1 MLGRTAS
8 QGFLVL
14 AFLLEV
20 FFSGSA
26 KGEWTYIF
34 FVISRSLQGLNSTD
48 ANGNLKKEE
57 FMDKC
62 SWLRYPHLPPL
73 FLFFFFPCF
82 LNSYSVLIWYILAC
96 VCRIVGRIWQ
106 KSKYVCSDSD
116 FEKFS
121 VNGNNAKKM
130 RRKKASVNLITR
142 NVFEQDANCE
152 YDQLKFQLYQSIKWE
167 HDVFGLQ
174 LPTKGTY
181 KEKIT
186 ACQNHSTRFIFTKT
200 CIGCQ
205 DVELKKQ
212 EELESLKA

>member
-1 MLGRTAS
+1 MYAVLSVGFDRSPSTYVAIQISKNSQSTA
-8 QGFLVL
+8 
-14 AFLLEV
+14 
-20 FFSGSA
+20 
-26 KGEWTYIF
+26 T
-34 FVISRSLQGLNSTD
+34 
-48 ANGNLKKEE
+48 
-57 FMDKC
+57 M
-62 SWLRYPHLPPL
+62 P
-73 FLFFFFPCF
+73 
-82 LNSYSVLIWYILAC
+82 
-96 VCRIVGRIWQ
+96 
-106 KSKYVCSDSD
+106 
-116 FEKFS
+116 
-121 VNGNNAKKM
+121 KKM